1 MNEPRITARSLRLV
15 LLALALATGVC
26 LAMIVGR
33 TVFIRPLELSGLRHR
48 IEFPG
53 LVWNLFLA
61 WIPLLLALLIHA
73 RSAHFKRL
81 FGELTVCGIAWFFF
95 FPNAPYLVTDMVH
108 WGSHEPV
115 PKWFD
120 LLMIMSFAWTGML
133 LGYLSLYLMQ
143 ELVRRWKGSAWSWTF
158 VVLMLALS
166 SFGIYLGRFGRFNSW
181 DVISHPIGLLHG
193 VVRSADFTRSPESLE
208 FSATFFAFSFFS
220 YLTLFA
226 LTHLHGLAE
235 PALKT
240 VSAPL
245 PPAEKV

>member
-1 MNEPRITARSLRLV
+1 MNEPRISARNLRMV

-61 WIPLLLALLIHA
+61 WIPLLLALLIQ
-73 RSAHFKRL
+73 RGPAHFKRL

-95 FPNAPYLVTDMVH
+95 FPNAPYLVTDLVH
-108 WGSHEPV
+108 WTSHEPV

-120 LLMIMSFAWTGML
+120 LLMIMSFAWTGVL

-143 ELVRRWKGSAWSWTF
+143 ELLRRWKGSAWSWTF

-166 SFGIYLGRFGRFNSW
+166 SFGIYLGRFRRLNSW
-181 DVISHPIGLLHG
+181 DIVSHPIGLLIG
-193 VVRSADFTRSPESLE
+193 VARSADFARSRKRWHFP
-208 FSATFFAFSFFS
+208 
-220 YLTLFA
+220 
-226 LTHLHGLAE
+226 
-235 PALKT
+235 
-240 VSAPL
+240 
-245 PPAEKV
+245 

>member
-1 MNEPRITARSLRLV
+1 MKEPRIPAHSLRLA

-33 TVFIRPLELSGLRHR
+33 TVFTSPLELRGLRHR

-61 WIPLLLALLIHA
+61 WIPMLLALLIHA
-73 RSAHFKRL
+73 RAAQFKRL

-95 FPNAPYLVTDMVH
+95 FPNASYLVTDLVH
-108 WGSHEPV
+108 WNNHAPV

-120 LLMIMSFAWTGML
+120 LLMIMSFAWTGVL

-143 ELVRRWKGSAWSWTF
+143 ELVRRWKGRAWGWTF

-166 SFGIYLGRFGRFNSW
+166 SFGIYLGRFRRLNSW
-181 DVISHPIGLLHG
+181 DIVSHPMGLLMG
-193 VVRSADFTRSPESLE
+193 VARSADSPEPLA

-240 VSAPL
+240 VSGPL
-245 PPAEKV
+245 PPGEKV